1 MPLQA
6 PPKYNDVH
14 EFKPLLVEIEESPVS
29 PLGRATFWI
38 VVATMVF
45 AVAWSILGQIDVV
58 VTASGKVI
66 PDGETKILQPLEAG
80 VIRKI
85 AAKVG
90 DCVKKGQ
97 LLVEIDPSTVDPE
110 RESSAKNLSYAQLEM
125 RRIAATLAGEKSISG
140 GGPSGAA
147 VEAQQNL
154 LESAQ
159 SELDKQMEAKQAELA
174 SIEERQKSAQTS
186 LDENKALLAVA
197 TDREKRMKEVLDL
210 IARQDYEQVVNEITS
225 YTSKMNQAAFQ
236 VTELQHQHNR
246 VNKEIESLQHQFRR
260 TNLQELSDKI
270 RTVHE
275 LDARLKQSSFR
286 TAKQRILSPVDG
298 YVGELFV
305 HTVGGVVTPAEKL
318 MSIVP
323 VNTPMVAKV
332 SVLNRDIGFV
342 SANLPVSI
350 KVDTFEYQKY
360 GMFQGKVKLVAR
372 DSREDQ
378 KEGLVYDVYVK
389 PTTEYL
395 EVEGR
400 KEKLQPGM
408 TVIAEIKVGTRR
420 IIEFFIYPLIKYWH
434 EGMSVR

>member
-1 MPLQA
+1 MPLKA

-14 EFKPLLVEIEESPVS
+14 EFKPLLIEIEESPVS

-38 VVATMVF
+38 VVTTIAF
-45 AVAWSILGQIDVV
+45 ALAWSIWGQIDVV

-66 PDGETKILQPLEAG
+66 PDGETKVLQPLETG
-80 VIRKI
+80 VVRKI
-85 AAKVG
+85 AVKEG
-90 DCVKKGQ
+90 DRVKKGQ
-97 LLVEIDPSTVDPE
+97 LLVEIDPSTIDPE

-147 VEAQQNL
+147 VQAQQNL

-174 SIEERQKSAQTS
+174 SILERQKSAQTS

-197 TDREKRMKEVLDL
+197 TDREKRMNEVLDL

-236 VTELQHQHNR
+236 VTELEHQHNR
-246 VNKEIESLQHQFRR
+246 VNKEIESLKHQFRR

-286 TAKQRILSPVDG
+286 TAKQKILSPVDG
-298 YVGELFV
+298 YVGELFI

-323 VNTPMVAKV
+323 VDTPMVAKV

-408 TVIAEIKVGTRR
+408 TVVAEIKVGTRR